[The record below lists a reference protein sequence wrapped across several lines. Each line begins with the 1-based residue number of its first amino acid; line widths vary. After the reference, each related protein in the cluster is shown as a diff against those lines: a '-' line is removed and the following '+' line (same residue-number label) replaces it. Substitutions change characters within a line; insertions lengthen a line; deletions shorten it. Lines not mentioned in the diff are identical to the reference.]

1 MAAFVSRYA
10 SAFLD
15 VVVSAKLDTAA
26 IDAQWNDFL
35 STWEASPELR
45 DFFSNPSVPAIQ
57 KVGILDKLNVKL
69 GLMKELRNLVAV
81 LINNNRV
88 ANVAEV
94 ATTYR
99 RLLKESQGIRA
110 AEIVT
115 SRVLGEAEREE
126 LLAEV
131 AKLAGGKVDAKFKQD
146 PAILGGTVVRV
157 GSTVY
162 DGSLRGRLDRLRE
175 ELASS

>member
-57 KVGILDKLNVKL
+57 KVGILEKLNVKL
-69 GLMKELRNLVAV
+69 GLMKEMRNLVAV

-88 ANVAEV
+88 ANVA
-94 ATTYR
+94 
-99 RLLKESQGIRA
+99 
-110 AEIVT
+110 
-115 SRVLGEAEREE
+115 
-126 LLAEV
+126 
-131 AKLAGGKVDAKFKQD
+131 
-146 PAILGGTVVRV
+146 
-157 GSTVY
+157 
-162 DGSLRGRLDRLRE
+162 
-175 ELASS
+175 